1 MRLAP
6 PAIAPLVALRRCR
19 RDLCARVAA
28 LRAQPDDAFVHD
40 FPAVVTAVEA
50 GFRHEETLLEL
61 LGDAGL
67 HPRRADRA
75 VILCA
80 LHRTLPQ
87 VEGGDIALGRQVA
100 DALDAVLTLPWDTAA
115 AHVARAHVAHA
126 HVADAHVADAH
137 VADAHVTGHVLTA
150 VPRRRVRSRQ
160 RPAAR
165 AD

>member
-6 PAIAPLVALRRCR
+6 PAITPLIALRRCR

-28 LRAQPDDAFVHD
+28 LRAQPDDVFVHD

-50 GFRHEETLLEL
+50 GFRHEEALLEL

-67 HPRRADRA
+67 HPRRADQA

-87 VEGGDIALGRQVA
+87 VEGGDVALGRQVA
-100 DALDAVLTLPWDTAA
+100 DALDAVLALPWDTAA
-115 AHVARAHVAHA
+115 GHAAHTPTMDRHTTDRHVGEHLLPSA
-126 HVADAHVADAH
+126 
-137 VADAHVTGHVLTA
+137 
-150 VPRRRVRSRQ
+150 PRRRTRPRQ

-165 AD
+165 AH

>member
-1 MRLAP
+1 MRLAS

-19 RDLCARVAA
+19 SDLCARVAA
-28 LRAQPDDAFVHD
+28 LRAQPDDAFMHD

-80 LHRTLPQ
+80 LHRTLAH
-87 VEGGDIALGRQVA
+87 VEDGDITLGRQVA
-100 DALDAVLTLPWDTAA
+100 DALDAVLTLPWDVAA
-115 AHVARAHVAHA
+115 AHVAGA
-126 HVADAHVADAH
+126 HVADAHVANAH
-137 VADAHVTGHVLTA
+137 VAEHPLATA
-150 VPRRRVRSRQ
+150 PRRRVRSRQ

-165 AD
+165 AQ

>member
-1 MRLAP
+1 MAYKTILVHADGSRHAAARIRYAATLA
-6 PAIAPLVALRRCR
+6 
-19 RDLCARVAA
+19 
-28 LRAQPDDAFVHD
+28 RAHGAM
-40 FPAVVTAVEA
+40 
-50 GFRHEETLLEL
+50 L

-80 LHRTLPQ
+80 LHRTLLQ

-100 DALDAVLTLPWDTAA
+100 DALDAVLTLPWDTA
-115 AHVARAHVAHA
+115 VA

-137 VADAHVTGHVLTA
+137 VANAHVAAHALTT
-150 VPRRRVRSRQ
+150 VPRRRARSRL
-160 RPAAR
+160 RPVAR

>member
-1 MRLAP
+1 MRFAS

-67 HPRRADRA
+67 HPRRADNA

-100 DALDAVLTLPWDTAA
+100 DALDAVLTLPWGTATEHVA
-115 AHVARAHVAHA
+115 DAHVANAHVANA
-126 HVADAHVADAH
+126 HVADAHVADH
-137 VADAHVTGHVLTA
+137 PMTA
-150 VPRRRVRSRQ
+150 SQRRRVRSRQ

-165 AD
+165 AH

>member
-1 MRLAP
+1 MRLAS

-28 LRAQPDDAFVHD
+28 LRAQPDDAFLHD
-40 FPAVVTAVEA
+40 FQAVVTAVEA

-100 DALDAVLTLPWDTAA
+100 DALDAVLTLPWDTGAA
-115 AHVARAHVAHA
+115 RVAHPHTTDTHLA
-126 HVADAHVADAH
+126 
-137 VADAHVTGHVLTA
+137 GHPLAT

>member
-1 MRLAP
+1 MRLAS

-19 RDLCARVAA
+19 SDLCARVAA
-28 LRAQPDDAFVHD
+28 LRAQPDDAFMHD

-80 LHRTLPQ
+80 LHRTLAH
-87 VEGGDIALGRQVA
+87 VEGGDITLGRQVA
-100 DALDAVLTLPWDTAA
+100 DALDAVLTLPWDMAA
-115 AHVARAHVAHA
+115 T

-137 VADAHVTGHVLTA
+137 VADAHVAEHPLATA
-150 VPRRRVRSRQ
+150 PRRRVRPRQ

-165 AD
+165 AQ

>member
-1 MRLAP
+1 MRFAS
-6 PAIAPLVALRRCR
+6 PAIAPLIALRRCR

-28 LRAQPDDAFVHD
+28 LRAQPDDVFMHD

-67 HPRRADRA
+67 HPRRADHA
-75 VILCA
+75 MILCA

-115 AHVARAHVAHA
+115 AHGAHA
-126 HVADAHVADAH
+126 HTM
-137 VADAHVTGHVLTA
+137 DAHVTEHPMTTA
-150 VPRRRVRSRQ
+150 PRRRVRHRP

-165 AD
+165 AH

>member
-1 MRLAP
+1 MHFAS

-28 LRAQPDDAFVHD
+28 LRAQPDDVFVHD

-50 GFRHEETLLEL
+50 GFRHVETLLEL

-67 HPRRADRA
+67 HPRRADHA

-80 LHRTLPQ
+80 LHRTLTQ

-100 DALDAVLTLPWDTAA
+100 DALDAVLTLPWDTAT
-115 AHVARAHVAHA
+115 AHVANAHVAGA
-126 HVADAHVADAH
+126 HVADAHVAEYPMA
-137 VADAHVTGHVLTA
+137 TS
-150 VPRRRVRSRQ
+150 PRRRVRSRQ

-165 AD
+165 AH

>member
-1 MRLAP
+1 MRFAS
-6 PAIAPLVALRRCR
+6 PAIAPLIALRRCR

-28 LRAQPDDAFVHD
+28 LRTQPDDVFMHD

-67 HPRRADRA
+67 HPRRADNA

-87 VEGGDIALGRQVA
+87 VEGGDVALGRQVA
-100 DALDAVLTLPWDTAA
+100 DALDAVLALPWDTDA
-115 AHVARAHVAHA
+115 AHAAHA
-126 HVADAHVADAH
+126 HTMDAHA
-137 VADAHVTGHVLTA
+137 TGHPLPPA
-150 VPRRRVRSRQ
+150 PRRRARQ
-160 RPAAR
+160 RARPAAR
-165 AD
+165 AH

>member
-1 MRLAP
+1 MRFAS
-6 PAIAPLVALRRCR
+6 PAIAPLIALRRCR

-28 LRAQPDDAFVHD
+28 LRAQPDDVFMHD

-67 HPRRADRA
+67 HPRLADRA
-75 VILCA
+75 MILCA

-100 DALDAVLTLPWDTAA
+100 DALDAVLTLPCDTAA
-115 AHVARAHVAHA
+115 AHVAEHPM
-126 HVADAHVADAH
+126 
-137 VADAHVTGHVLTA
+137 TTA
-150 VPRRRVRSRQ
+150 PRRRARPRP

-165 AD
+165 AH

>member
-1 MRLAP
+1 MHLASST
-6 PAIAPLVALRRCR
+6 IAPLVALRRCR

-61 LGDAGL
+61 LGDAGM
-67 HPRRADRA
+67 HPRLADRA
-75 VILCA
+75 MILCA

-87 VEGGDIALGRQVA
+87 VESGDIALGRQVA

-115 AHVARAHVAHA
+115 MHVGHA
-126 HVADAHVADAH
+126 HTKDAHVADAH
-137 VADAHVTGHVLTA
+137 VSNAHVAGHALTT

>member
-1 MRLAP
+1 MRLAS

-19 RDLCARVAA
+19 RDLCTRVAA
-28 LRAQPDDAFVHD
+28 LRAQPDDVFMHD

-67 HPRRADRA
+67 HPRRADHA

-87 VEGGDIALGRQVA
+87 VEAGDIALGRQVA
-100 DALDAVLTLPWDTAA
+100 DALDAVLALPCDTAA
-115 AHVARAHVAHA
+115 THAHAHATEDRAAGHAPPPAPRHRPHTRQRTGARAH
-126 HVADAHVADAH
+126 
-137 VADAHVTGHVLTA
+137 
-150 VPRRRVRSRQ
+150 
-160 RPAAR
+160 
-165 AD
+165 